1 MTQPAPDQD
10 PALDNRRKRILF
22 RANHRGTHETDLLV
36 GGFVSARIGAFSEA
50 ELDQIEEIMELP
62 DPDLADWL
70 SGRREIPAYA
80 DSPMLRAMLEAA
92 LAEAAHMAASR

>member
-1 MTQPAPDQD
+1 MTQTAPDQA
-10 PALDNRRKRILF
+10 PQLDSRRKRILF

-36 GGFVSARIGAFSEA
+36 GGFVTARITSLTDA

-80 DSPMLRAMLEAA
+80 ESPMLRAMLEAA
-92 LAEAAHMAASR
+92 LAEAARMAASR